1 MAIKAGPVT
10 RASAPRSERI
20 RFASSRLAIV
30 CPPKNTTPVR
40 RSNGTA
46 LVVLLALDA
55 AAAWALLAASALR
68 ARLMGAC
75 LEEVEKDAELALFRL
90 SELSLCLSVPNGVG
104 SSGAWRF
111 RNEARADKYD
121 SKSPK

>member
-1 MAIKAGPVT
+1 MT

-46 LVVLLALDA
+46 LLVLALDA

-68 ARLMGAC
+68 ARFTGVC
-75 LEEVEKDAELALFRL
+75 LPVEKDAELVLFRL
-90 SELSLCLSVPNGVG
+90 SELSLCLRAPNGAG

-121 SKSPK
+121 S